1 LYSKVDIVSNWHK
14 EVGEENKKER
24 EREKNLISK
33 IKIKNRK

>member
-24 EREKNLISK
+24 EKKSYKQNKNK
-33 IKIKNRK
+33 K